1 MTRVNLENKF
11 ACVTTPPRD
20 LFTRDVAC
28 VVVRRVTMVV
38 RCVVPRVNVD
48 ARCADAVAGAAR
60 KRDMTTRRSF
70 VQSSVRFARGC
81 ARVGVRRRV
90 RKVPSAT
97 IVTSCLSSLT
107 VYTYVLL
114 DLKMRVFFRTARH
127 TRTRAWDRI
136 D

>member
-1 MTRVNLENKF
+1 
-11 ACVTTPPRD
+11 
-20 LFTRDVAC
+20 
-28 VVVRRVTMVV
+28 MVV

-114 DLKMRVFFRTARH
+114 DLKMRVAFFVQPVTDERARG
-127 TRTRAWDRI
+127 I
-136 D
+136 G